1 VRIIANPLS
10 LEDMNRLWGIFPNK
24 PYRLSVAYL
33 VTPVKVP
40 SARIIQMKRVIEKVT
55 KVSRSG
61 GGA

>member
-1 VRIIANPLS
+1 
-10 LEDMNRLWGIFPNK
+10 MNRLWGIFPNK